1 LPVTDIL
8 KVFYAP
14 HKVFKDI
21 IQNPKYLGAI
31 IVLLLFVA
39 AETGYYFVY
48 GAKSYPE
55 QTLPGQD
62 VGDMWATNATLWQ
75 ANSGVIILNNYADFI
90 NSTAP
95 ASGVPPYFGSSSLDF
110 VASNSSNIQARL
122 SNLGGQVN
130 CGADGFKNISLRI
143 KLVTP
148 DVKPEN
154 VTLLLYSMSDSNFF
168 SYDLTSL
175 ISNGAVN
182 VWNNITVPVGSGDW
196 VSSNTAASWKNIT
209 SLKME
214 FTWSA
219 NSSVDLRV
227 GGLFFR
233 GIYNNVVESY
243 GTEYLLF
250 NFALSS
256 STHYILQWFLL
267 TALMYVIIKGL
278 KGSVVWKTLMVA
290 VGFALVTQVVQAVI
304 FLATYASLPNL
315 YLPIE
320 ALASVPGEL
329 NTVMPNAILDA
340 LNTINLIQSV
350 VTITVFVW
358 TIALGAIVTRAIT
371 STATAPA
378 LTGATTAPVAEGPS
392 PVIQPFGWMKC
403 ILVSGA
409 SFLLMLII
417 IGFLGL

>member
-1 LPVTDIL
+1 MPLTDIL

-39 AETGYYFVY
+39 AETGYYYVY
-48 GAKSYPE
+48 GSKYYPE
-55 QTLPGQD
+55 QTIPTEN
-62 VGDMWATNATLWQ
+62 VGDVWATNATLWQ

-95 ASGVPPYFGSSSLDF
+95 VSGGQPYFGSSSLDF

-122 SNLGGQVN
+122 SKWNGQVN
-130 CGADGFKNISLRI
+130 CGTDGFKNISLRI

-148 DVKPEN
+148 DIKPEN

-175 ISNGAVN
+175 IASGAIN

-196 VSSNTAASWKNIT
+196 VSSNTAASWENIT
-209 SLKME
+209 SLKLD
-214 FTWSA
+214 FKWPA

-233 GIYNNVVESY
+233 GIFKNVVESY
-243 GTEYLLF
+243 GVEYLLF

-256 STHYILQWFLL
+256 STHFILQWFLL
-267 TALMYVIIKGL
+267 TALMFVIIKGL

-290 VGFALVTQVVQAVI
+290 VGFALVTQVIQAVV

-315 YLPIE
+315 YLQLE
-320 ALASVPGEL
+320 AFASVPGEL
-329 NTVMPNAILDA
+329 NTAMPTAILDT
-340 LNTINLIQSV
+340 LTTINLIQSV
-350 VTITVFVW
+350 VTIIVFVW

-371 STATAPA
+371 STS
-378 LTGATTAPVAEGPS
+378 TAPVTEGTP
-392 PVIQPFGWMKC
+392 PAIQQFGWMKC

>member
-1 LPVTDIL
+1 MPVTDIL
-8 KVFYAP
+8 KVLYAP

-21 IQNPKYLGAI
+21 IQNPRYLGAI
-31 IVLLLFVA
+31 IILLLFVA

-48 GAKSYPE
+48 GSKSYPE
-55 QTLPGQD
+55 QTLPTED
-62 VGDMWATNATLWQ
+62 VGDLWTGNATLWQ

-95 ASGVPPYFGSSSLDF
+95 SSDVPPYFGSSSLDF
-110 VASNSSNIQARL
+110 AASNSSNIQARL
-122 SNLGGQVN
+122 SDLDGQVN
-130 CGADGFKNISLRI
+130 CGADGFKNMSLRI

-148 DVKPEN
+148 DVKPES
-154 VTLLLYSMSDSNFF
+154 VTLVLYSMSDSNFF

-182 VWNNITVPVGSGDW
+182 VWNNITVPVGSGAW
-196 VSSNTAASWKNIT
+196 LSSNSAASWKNIT

-243 GTEYLLF
+243 GIEYLLF

-290 VGFALVTQVVQAVI
+290 VGFALVTQVVQAII

-329 NTVMPNAILDA
+329 NMVMPNAILDA

-350 VTITVFVW
+350 ATITVFVW

-371 STATAPA
+371 GTATAPA
-378 LTGATTAPVAEGPS
+378 ITGAATTPVAEGAPT
-392 PVIQPFGWMKC
+392 IQQFGWMKC

-409 SFLLMLII
+409 SFLLMLLI